1 MCTLLV
7 CCFASIA
14 VMETLSNMWEK
25 FSLTE
30 SEGDKYQVRDNG
42 PVGQYLLAARFFTS
56 RVLNMEAIAR
66 TFKLLW
72 HTKKGFEVHDMG
84 DHKVLF
90 VFSEASD
97 VDKVLLGEPC
107 SFDKSLVALKRVQWH
122 TDLKGLIFDSAS
134 FWI

>member
-1 MCTLLV
+1 
-7 CCFASIA
+7 
-14 VMETLSNMWEK
+14 METLSNMWEK

-42 PVGQYLLAARFFTS
+42 PVGQYVLAARFFMS

-72 HTKKGFEVHDMG
+72 HTKKGFEVRDMG

-90 VFSEASD
+90 VFS
-97 VDKVLLGEPC
+97 
-107 SFDKSLVALKRVQWH
+107 
-122 TDLKGLIFDSAS
+122 
-134 FWI
+134 

>member
-1 MCTLLV
+1 MFFFKWGCCSVLISNMFTLLV
-7 CCFASIA
+7 WCWSVLVSIVFHLLVWCFASITIMKA
-14 VMETLSNMWEK
+14 LSNMWEK

-30 SEGDKYQVRDNG
+30 SEGNKYQVWDSG
-42 PVGQYLLAARFFTS
+42 PVGQYLLAARFFMS

-72 HTKKGFEVHDMG
+72 HTKKGFEVRDMG

-97 VDKVLLGEPC
+97 VDRVL
-107 SFDKSLVALKRVQWH
+107 
-122 TDLKGLIFDSAS
+122 
-134 FWI
+134 